1 MSSASTDLIARV
13 QVLRDKVWERQEN
26 DRRDYRAENPEL
38 FAYVQTFLDQFPGSK
53 KTYFR
58 DRITGRQWGKPMPGI
73 AVTPCIDYLARSK
86 KK

>member
-1 MSSASTDLIARV
+1 MSLASTDLIARV
-13 QVLRDKVWERQEN
+13 QALRDKAWERQEN

-38 FAYVQTFLDQFPGSK
+38 FAYVQSFLDQFPGAK

-58 DRITGRQWGKPMPGI
+58 DRMNGRQWGKPVPGI
-73 AVTPCIDYLARSK
+73 AVVACIDYLAKRK